1 MLYTINAVINPDQK
15 DYIQYYLEDRNFLI
29 FTKEMGLEMNLF
41 YQDVTIN
48 SDVSIIPFEDIET
61 DKINLLGFFPTLYP
75 YKHTPE
81 KPFARFYMVKD
92 QASVTY
98 TRAVQK
104 VSAVLSFIGGIIGAV
119 LGLLIILNAYTSFSF
134 ELAVAYQVFKKY

>member
-1 MLYTINAVINPDQK
+1 
-15 DYIQYYLEDRNFLI
+15 
-29 FTKEMGLEMNLF
+29 MGLEMNLF

-48 SDVSIIPFEDIET
+48 SDVSILPFEAITT
-61 DKINLLGFFPTLYP
+61 DSINILSSIPSLYP
-75 YKHTPE
+75 YKVTPSQA
-81 KPFARFYMVKD
+81 FARFYLAKD
-92 QASVTY
+92 QASITY